1 MSRATLTEMVTMS
14 NPFERF
20 NNTTAVIAQ
29 MSDYDDYE
37 NKYMVKTLGSIQGDL
52 QPYVVRTDGG
62 FGLSQKAYGLQTEY
76 SNKFF
81 CNENAD
87 IQVGRYLIINGKSYR
102 IEYIAPR
109 RLRCE
114 VILKE
119 VDLSGRCEQDSKGN
133 T

>member
-1 MSRATLTEMVTMS
+1 MS

-20 NNTTAVIAQ
+20 NNATAIIAKV
-29 MSDYDDYE
+29 SDYDDYE
-37 NKYMVKTLGSIQGDL
+37 NKYTVEEIGSIQGDL
-52 QPYVVRTDGG
+52 QPYAVRTDGG

-87 IQVGRYLIINGKSYR
+87 IQVGRYLIINGKHYR

-109 RLRCE
+109 RFRHE

-119 VDLSGRCEQDSKGN
+119 ADLSGRCEQNNEGN

>member
-1 MSRATLTEMVTMS
+1 MS

-20 NNTTAVIAQ
+20 NNITAIIAEA
-29 MSDYDDYE
+29 SNYDDYE
-37 NKYMVKTLGSIQGDL
+37 NTFTVKELGSIQCDL
-52 QPYVVRTDGG
+52 QPYFTRTDGG
-62 FGLSQKAYGLQTEY
+62 FGLSQKDYGLQTEY

-81 CNENAD
+81 CNESAD
-87 IQVGRYLIINGKSYR
+87 IQVGRYLIINSKYYR

-109 RLRCE
+109 RLRYE

-119 VDLSGRCEQDSKGN
+119 VELSGGREQNNEKN